1 VRKRIQKTSLPKTE
15 ARIKPVLLGE
25 QGTLCFSFKY
35 LAKNHDKFSY
45 SNKNSDYFS
54 TLLAKLSDY
63 SSLKR
68 LELLSNRSSSIRC
81 HPIEWIHTSEEGF
94 GFKDEEQLVDTPY
107 QLQLT
112 SNRHGRIHGFF
123 IEAVFYVVWLDPDHL
138 LYPTR

>member
-1 VRKRIQKTSLPKTE
+1 VNKRIQKSTLSSTN
-15 ARIKPVLLGE
+15 ARIKRAPLGE
-25 QGTLCFSFKY
+25 ESSVSFSFKY
-35 LAKNHDKFSY
+35 LEKNHGKFSY
-45 SNKNSDYFS
+45 VNRKSDYFL
-54 TLLAKLSDY
+54 TLLTKLSDY
-63 SSLKR
+63 SSMKR
-68 LELLSNRSSSIRC
+68 LELLANRSPSIRC
-81 HPIEWIHTSEEGF
+81 HPIEWKHTSEKGF